1 MQRNKRTGFINL
13 GEKNSQVKPEK
24 RYDGFEGIII
34 NIDNYDEKNQQVA
47 LKVLEGKYNLNK
59 VYKVKTIKTL
69 MIPSEDFYVDKVKK
83 ILSKELATAKKF
95 GFQIPEIAMFKDDI
109 SKLRS
114 ENL

>member
-1 MQRNKRTGFINL
+1 MQRNKRTGVINL

-59 VYKVKTIKTL
+59 VYKVKTINTL
-69 MIPSEDFYVDKVKK
+69 MIPLENFYVEEVKK
-83 ILSKELATAKKF
+83 MLSKEVATAKNF
-95 GFQIPEIAMFKDDI
+95 GFQIPEIAMFIEDMA
-109 SKLRS
+109 KLRYK
-114 ENL
+114 NL